1 LAMWRGDYLS
11 TRLSLLQQN
20 QYLCRTLILCGMKK
34 RFSSRQGPNISQHS
48 LKAKIVDKVRE
59 GVFDRN
65 PLLATPHTVECKNC
79 GCAQRITYLEFLR
92 AGRFV
97 LGKTRTIEVAYDD
110 LTFLGVSYTTESVT
124 PILIRI
130 RCEKCAAEITCCP
143 TTLEYLMF
151 TARKRVESE
160 QIYV

>member
-1 LAMWRGDYLS
+1 
-11 TRLSLLQQN
+11 
-20 QYLCRTLILCGMKK
+20 MKK
-34 RFSSRQGPNISQHS
+34 RFSPRQSSNTSQHS

-79 GCAQRITYLEFLR
+79 GCARRITYLKYLKT
-92 AGRFV
+92 GKFV
-97 LGKTRTIEVAYDD
+97 LGKTRMIEVAYDD
-110 LTFLGVSYTTESVT
+110 LTFLGISYTTESVT

-130 RCEKCAAEITCCP
+130 KCEKCATEITCCP

-151 TARKRVESE
+151 TARKRVDSE